1 MNIIKVL
8 RRQVLSEGYLSAD
21 YLLSGHVTFEGL
33 NILSQRAYTITGY
46 QYLSPCYQIQK
57 PENIQITG
65 ILQSSVIRFIYPVY
79 SSGYIEEYLSA
90 LINLIPEQQYTNSF
104 VQILFDDIK
113 MILRSKLQRKNSKN
127 LKVDTLSHIFVE

>member
-8 RRQVLSEGYLSAD
+8 RRQELNDRYLSVD
-21 YLLSGHVTFEGL
+21 YLLSGHVTLEGL
-33 NILSQRAYTITGY
+33 DILSQRAYTITGH

-65 ILQSSVIRFIYPVY
+65 ILQSSVIQVTFPAY
-79 SSGYIEEYLSA
+79 SAGYIEEYLSA
-90 LINLIPEQQYTNSF
+90 LVNLIPEEQHANSF

-127 LKVDTLSHIFVE
+127 LNVDTLSHIFVE

>member
-8 RRQVLSEGYLSAD
+8 RRQELNDGYLSVD

-33 NILSQRAYTITGY
+33 DILSHRAYTITGY

-65 ILQSSVIRFIYPVY
+65 ILQSSVIQVTFPAY
-79 SSGYIEEYLSA
+79 SAGYIEEYLSA
-90 LINLIPEQQYTNSF
+90 LVNLIPEEQHANSF
-104 VQILFDDIK
+104 VQTLFDDVK
-113 MILRSKLQRKNSKN
+113 MILRSNLQRKNSKN
-127 LKVDTLSHIFVE
+127 FKS